1 MAEVPDSCLR
11 SGMQP
16 VLDTLVKDVARD
28 LVSVSLLDA
37 RTKTKTKLTSS
48 PTFLASCELAK
59 IPFAHETCPSFCRV
73 SRSPANPHDFPVS
86 CKCRSP
92 KAILSITCG
101 SYVDDSNV
109 DAPSLRTRGR

>member
-37 RTKTKTKLTSS
+37 RTKTKTKIDEFPHFFWLPANWRKYPSLMKLAQVS
-48 PTFLASCELAK
+48 VGFPGPLPTPT
-59 IPFAHETCPSFCRV
+59 I
-73 SRSPANPHDFPVS
+73 SRSVASAVRPKLYLVS
-86 CKCRSP
+86 H
-92 KAILSITCG
+92 
-101 SYVDDSNV
+101 VV
-109 DAPSLRTRGR
+109 RT